1 MSNEKRERQRA
12 NRMERIRD
20 AERAEAR
27 IRRTRLIIRWT
38 VIIGLALLAAFLYS
52 VLSGDSGDDEQVDA
66 GDAATDEQAATEGD
80 EAAPTTA
87 AGPAATALPDPP
99 NCPASDGSSPR
110 TTQFDAPPQLC
121 IDPEV
126 IYAADFVTSAGNF
139 TAILDPELD
148 LTSVNNFIVLA
159 RYHAYDGTIFHR
171 VIDTFVIQG
180 GDVQNL
186 YGIGN
191 PGYRFTGA
199 FPPEDEE
206 YRLGS
211 VAMANS
217 GNPGSN
223 GSQFFIVTGVAGE
236 SLPANYSLLG
246 RVTNGLEVP
255 LAVQSTETG
264 IRDIDGRP
272 VENVPTTD
280 VVVESVTVRTATEDE
295 INAYSD
301 G

>member
-12 NRMERIRD
+12 NRMERTRA
-20 AERAEAR
+20 AERVESRAR
-27 IRRTRLIIRWT
+27 RSKLIIRWT
-38 VIIGLALLAAFLYS
+38 VIIGLALLVAFLYS
-52 VLSGDSGDDEQVDA
+52 VLSGGGDDDNDA
-66 GDAATDEQAATEGD
+66 GGDAQVATEGGA
-80 EAAPTTA
+80 EAAPTTE
-87 AGPAATALPDPP
+87 AGPSDTALADAPG
-99 NCPASDGSSPR
+99 CPASDGSSPQA
-110 TTQFDAPPQLC
+110 TQFEAPPQLC
-121 IDPEV
+121 IDPET

-186 YGIGN
+186 FGVGT

-199 FPPEDEE
+199 FPAENEK
-206 YRLGS
+206 YQLGT

-223 GSQFFIVTGVAGE
+223 GSQFFIVTGPAGE
-236 SLPANYSLLG
+236 NLPANYSLLG
-246 RVTNGLEVP
+246 RVTAGLEVP

-264 IRDIDGRP
+264 VRDIGGRQ
-272 VENVPTTD
+272 VGDVPTTD
-280 VVVESVTVRTATEDE
+280 VVVESVTVRDATEDE
-295 INAYSD
+295 ITAY
-301 G
+301 GGG

>member
-12 NRMERIRD
+12 NRMERIRE
-20 AERAEAR
+20 AERAESRAR
-27 IRRTRLIIRWT
+27 RSKLIIRWT
-38 VIIGLALLAAFLYS
+38 VIIGLALLVAFLYS
-52 VLSGDSGDDEQVDA
+52 VLSGGGDDDNDA
-66 GDAATDEQAATEGD
+66 GGDAQVATEGGA
-80 EAAPTTA
+80 EAAPTTE
-87 AGPAATALPDPP
+87 AGPSDTALADAPG
-99 NCPASDGSSPR
+99 CPASDGSSPQ

-121 IDPEV
+121 IDPDT

-186 YGIGN
+186 FGVGT

-199 FPPEDEE
+199 FPPENEE
-206 YRLGS
+206 YQLGS

-223 GSQFFIVTGVAGE
+223 GSQFFIVTGPAGE
-236 SLPANYSLLG
+236 NLPANYSLLG
-246 RVTNGLEVP
+246 RVTAGLEVP
-255 LAVQSTETG
+255 LAVQGTETG
-264 IRDIDGRP
+264 VRDIGGRQ
-272 VENVPTTD
+272 VGDVPTTD
-280 VVVESVTVRTATEDE
+280 VVVESVTVRDATEDE
-295 INAYSD
+295 ITAYSD